1 MFYDGWN
8 SSLWSGFFSMLHYGH
23 TAPIS
28 SSGRQNAIFI
38 KSPDP
43 ITYSRYYC
51 FNLLNMSAKLKLFEN
66 YFIDF
71 IEASINSFIPNG
83 PFLYPLKT
91 SENRKVFWCFQGV
104 EKGCIRNKYIKSNK
118 EPSYRI
124 LHYIG
129 KYGSEKTRI
138 LAYFMQC
145 CLVHELNK

>member
-1 MFYDGWN
+1 
-8 SSLWSGFFSMLHYGH
+8 
-23 TAPIS
+23 
-28 SSGRQNAIFI
+28 
-38 KSPDP
+38 
-43 ITYSRYYC
+43 
-51 FNLLNMSAKLKLFEN
+51 MSAKLKLFEN

-91 SENRKVFWCFQGV
+91 SENRK
-104 EKGCIRNKYIKSNK
+104 E

-129 KYGSEKTRI
+129 KYVSEKTRI